1 MWESGQLDKFDLRL
15 YVFFSAKEAR
25 VDENG
30 VSVNMY
36 ATHDEVETVAKFFK
50 LLRIV
55 KIARSVRI
63 FKLARHFEGLQALGY
78 TFKSKKNEFGL
89 LLMFLT
95 MGAFSFSSLIY
106 LAEKDR

>member
-1 MWESGQLDKFDLRL
+1 MTLNPTFR
-15 YVFFSAKEAR
+15 Y
-25 VDENG
+25 N
-30 VSVNMY
+30 
-36 ATHDEVETVAKFFK
+36 THDEVETVAKFFK

-55 KIARSVRI
+55 KIARSIRI